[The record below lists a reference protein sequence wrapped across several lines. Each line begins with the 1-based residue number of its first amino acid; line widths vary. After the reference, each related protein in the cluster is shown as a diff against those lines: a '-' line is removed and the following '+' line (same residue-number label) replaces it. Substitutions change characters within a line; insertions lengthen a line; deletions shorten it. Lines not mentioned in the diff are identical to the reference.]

1 MDISK
6 YLTNKDITLSNDDVD
21 IEKLTKDLRKGYIE
35 ESEAKANA
43 KASYETEL
51 KDLRKSLEEKAN
63 LAESKY
69 TVLENSYND
78 LNARYTEQSKQLSAE
93 HLRGIVLEN
102 GFNSADVEEVSKLR
116 TSLYADVQDD
126 TEAIQKIKDKYGKSF
141 FDNSNTK
148 APDEKNFGS
157 GNQTKKND
165 VVITRNTS
173 IQDLMKK

>member
-35 ESEAKANA
+35 ESEAKSSA
-43 KASYETEL
+43 KAIYETEL
-51 KDLRKSLEEKAN
+51 KDLRTQFEEKAK

-69 TVLENSYND
+69 TTLESSYND
-78 LNARYTEQSKQLSAE
+78 LNARYTEQGNQLKSE
-93 HLRGIVLEN
+93 HLKGIALEN
-102 GFNSADVEEVSKLR
+102 GFASSDVEEVSKLR
-116 TSLYADVQDD
+116 TGLYGDIEDD
-126 TEAIQKIKDKYGKSF
+126 TEAVQKIKDRYGKSF

-173 IQDLMKK
+173 IKDLIK

>member
-6 YLTNKDITLSNDDVD
+6 YLKNKDITLSNDDVD

-43 KASYETEL
+43 KATYETEI

-93 HLRGIVLEN
+93 HLRGIALEN
-102 GFNSADVEEVSKLR
+102 GFTSADVEEVSKLR
-116 TSLYADVQDD
+116 TSLYGDIQDD
-126 TEAIQKIKDKYGKSF
+126 TEAVQKIKDRYGKSF

-165 VVITRNTS
+165 VVVTRNTS
-173 IQDLMKK
+173 IQDLMK

>member
-93 HLRGIVLEN
+93 HLRGVALEN

-126 TEAIQKIKDKYGKSF
+126 TEAIQKIKDRYGKSF

-165 VVITRNTS
+165 VVITRKTS
-173 IQDLMKK
+173 IQDLLK

>member
-93 HLRGIVLEN
+93 HLRGIALEN
-102 GFNSADVEEVSKLR
+102 GFNSSDVEEVSKLR

-126 TEAIQKIKDKYGKSF
+126 TEAIQKIKDRYGKSF

-165 VVITRNTS
+165 VVITRKTS
-173 IQDLMKK
+173 IQDLLK

>member
-6 YLTNKDITLSNDDVD
+6 YLKNKDITLSNDDVD

-93 HLRGIVLEN
+93 HLRGIALEN

-126 TEAIQKIKDKYGKSF
+126 TEAIQKIKDRYGKSF

>member
-6 YLTNKDITLSNDDVD
+6 YLKNKDITLSNDDVD
-21 IEKLTKDLRKGYIE
+21 IEKLTKDLRKGFIE
-35 ESEAKANA
+35 ESEANSKA
-43 KASYETEL
+43 KATYETEI

-93 HLRGIVLEN
+93 HLRGIALEN
-102 GFNSADVEEVSKLR
+102 GFNSSDVEEVSKLR
-116 TSLYADVQDD
+116 TSLYADIQDD
-126 TEAIQKIKDKYGKSF
+126 TEAVQKIKERYGKSF
-141 FDNSNTK
+141 FDSSTTK
-148 APDEKNFGS
+148 APNEGTFGS

-165 VVITRNTS
+165 VVITRKTS
-173 IQDLMKK
+173 IQDLMK

>member
-93 HLRGIVLEN
+93 HLRGIALES

-126 TEAIQKIKDKYGKSF
+126 TEAIQKIKDRYGKSF

-173 IQDLMKK
+173 IQDLIKK